1 MSVSASPDEA
11 ATPDIA
17 SMTRQRR
24 RYLRFRSRT
33 PLDQRMA
40 VFEASA
46 GRAYS
51 GSPRALYREF
61 LGSQRF
67 ADHQLVWALRAP
79 LAQAM
84 AARGYDVQGLE
95 RADAPSGGVDLDVA
109 LGAPA
114 LEELRRATIV
124 VRGSDPYLL
133 ACARA
138 GYVIADSLL
147 PEYMTPREFQS
158 FIQAWSG
165 TPLKRFGCD
174 VSSRD
179 VAIRERFEFEGRR
192 MTYAISPSQFATQN
206 LVSAFCLGRTKRTT
220 AIVQAGCPASDS
232 LLNAT
237 ARQVSAIRE
246 RFALPP
252 DKKVVLWAP
261 SASEMPHGDG
271 HGCPPTAPFD
281 LDSLKESLSEKFVL
295 LVRDAKVSAEAL
307 KRSDGFAKDVTA
319 VSDINDLYLISDVL
333 VTDYSSSVIQ
343 YANLNRPIVIY
354 ARGGLSSTAA
364 ECGLYIEPTVLP
376 ARFAAGSR
384 NLIEAIVAAVES
396 QDGQQ
401 AHELY
406 DTFNQRFNPLADGQ
420 SARRAL
426 ERTAIEDPRVID
438 PPTQIEHLTN
448 RARRALNSAKKDV
461 KRVVFSAAK
470 RSSAVNVASRTL
482 LSVRRRLNYRKHCRQ
497 NPVDPKMIVF
507 EAFVGW
513 KYTCNPRALYEAV
526 LNDPAFDDY
535 TLVWAFRSP
544 KAYEGLPALSRATLV
559 RYGSQEYYAAHA
571 RARYWVSNSVVFPHM
586 KLREGQVYVQTWHGT
601 PLKRLGC
608 DIGATL
614 KSGAKVDAEEK
625 RGWYEA
631 EGRRFTFLLAQSE
644 FAAKALT
651 SAFGLTASGRADT
664 VLTEGYP
671 RNDVLTT
678 HTDADTRLIREELG
692 LPDDKKVILY
702 APTWRDDQHE
712 EGVGYTL
719 DVGLD
724 FDELKRELGDTHVVL
739 FRAHYLIASAF
750 QFESYGGFVRDVSA
764 IDDINELY
772 MASDMLITDYSS
784 VFFDYANLRRPV
796 LFYMYDLE
804 SYAEQIRGFYL
815 GLDELPGPVIQHQP
829 ELVEA
834 IRDAASPGE
843 AARRR
848 LDEFA
853 RRFASLDDGHSS
865 ERVLAHMLA
874 SPGHKTT

>member
-1 MSVSASPDEA
+1 M
-11 ATPDIA
+11 
-17 SMTRQRR
+17 
-24 RYLRFRSRT
+24 
-33 PLDQRMA
+33 
-40 VFEASA
+40 FEASA
-46 GRAYS
+46 GRAYA
-51 GSPRALYREF
+51 GSPRAIYRAF
-61 LGSQRF
+61 LGPERF

-79 LAQAM
+79 LAQAL

-95 RADAPSGGVDLDVA
+95 QAGPPVQAVDLDVA
-109 LGAPA
+109 LGAQA
-114 LEELRRATIV
+114 LEELRHATIV
-124 VRGSDPYLL
+124 VQGTDPYLL

-147 PEYMTPREFQS
+147 PEYMTPREFQL
-158 FIQAWSG
+158 FIQTWSG

-174 VSSRD
+174 ASSHD
-179 VAIRERFEFEGRR
+179 GALCELFTFEGRR
-192 MTYAISPSQFATQN
+192 MRYAISPSQFATEN
-206 LVSAFCLGRTKRTT
+206 LISAFALGRTKRIT
-220 AIVQAGCPASDS
+220 AIVQVGCPGSDP

-237 ARQVSAIRE
+237 AEQVSAIRE
-246 RFALPP
+246 RLALPP

-261 SASEMPHGDG
+261 SASEMPHGG
-271 HGCPPTAPFD
+271 SHGCPPAAPLD
-281 LDSLKESLSEKFVL
+281 LDALKESLGDDFLL
-295 LVRDAKVSAEAL
+295 LVRDTRISAEAL
-307 KRSDGFAKDVTA
+307 KRTGGFAIDVTA
-319 VSDINDLYLISDVL
+319 VSDLNDLYLVSDML
-333 VTDYSSSVIQ
+333 VTDYSSSVIE
-343 YANLNRPIVIY
+343 YANLRRPMVVY
-354 ARGGLSSTAA
+354 AGGGPSATAA
-364 ECGLYIEPTVLP
+364 ECDLYIDPGVLP
-376 ARFAAGSR
+376 ARFAASTPE
-384 NLIEAIVAAVES
+384 LIEAILDAAGS
-396 QDGQQ
+396 QDSQQ
-401 AHELY
+401 AREIY
-406 DTFNQRFNPLADGQ
+406 DAFNQRFNPLTDGQ
-420 SARRAL
+420 VARRAL
-426 ERTAIEDPRVID
+426 ELIAIEDPQVID
-438 PPTQIEHLTN
+438 PPSPVEHAAN
-448 RARRALNSAKKDV
+448 RARRVFKKTKKDV
-461 KRVVFSAAK
+461 KRAVFSAAK

-497 NPVDPKMIVF
+497 NPVDPKMIIF

-535 TLVWAFRSP
+535 TLVWAFKSP
-544 KAYEGLPALSRATLV
+544 KAYEGLPQLARATLV

-571 RARYWVSNSVVFPHM
+571 RAKYWVSNSVVFPHM

-651 SAFGLTASGRADT
+651 SAFGLEASGRADT

-671 RNDVLTT
+671 RNDVLTN
-678 HTDADTRLIREELG
+678 HTDADTRRIREELG
-692 LPDDKKVILY
+692 LPDDKKIILY
-702 APTWRDDQHE
+702 APTWRDDQHQ

-724 FDELKRELGDTHVVL
+724 FDELKRELEDTHIVL

-804 SYAEQIRGFYL
+804 SYTEQIRGFYL
-815 GLDELPGPVIQHQP
+815 GLDELPGPVIQRQP

-834 IRDAASPGE
+834 IRDAASPDD
-843 AARRR
+843 AALRR

-853 RRFASLDDGHSS
+853 VRFASLDDGHSS

-874 SPGHKTT
+874 SPGHRAT